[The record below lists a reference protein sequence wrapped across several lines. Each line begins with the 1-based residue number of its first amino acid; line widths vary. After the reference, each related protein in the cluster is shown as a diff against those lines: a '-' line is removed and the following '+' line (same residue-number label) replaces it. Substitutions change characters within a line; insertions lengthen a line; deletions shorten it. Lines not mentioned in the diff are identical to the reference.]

1 MSIVAAVAVPHPP
14 LILPEVGHGEEAKI
28 QATIDAYRAAMRHLA
43 AAAPETVVVTTPHS
57 VIYSDYFHISP
68 GTGASGDLRGFG
80 APGARVECEYD
91 RELAAAISGEAE
103 KLGVPAGPQGERSA
117 TLDHATLIPLR
128 FLQGELPGCQ
138 VVRIGLSGLPLADHY
153 RLGQA
158 IAAAAHKLGR
168 RVGIIASGDLSHKL
182 LAEGPYGFAK
192 EGPEYDQRVMRALG
206 SGDFL
211 DLLRFPPHFCEA
223 AAECG
228 HRSFVIMAGAL
239 DGLAVTCRTLS
250 HEGTFGVGYGVAT
263 FAPQGEDP
271 SRHPLADYLAELRDE
286 RQGANAAQDPYA
298 RLARETIEAY
308 IGEGRLPPL
317 PENLPKG
324 LTGQRAGAFVSLH
337 KFGELRGCIGTFL
350 PTCQSV
356 AEEIRQNAVSAS
368 TRDPRFPAITAD
380 ELPYLEYSVD
390 VLGAPEPIA
399 SEAELDPRRYGVIVS
414 CRGKRG
420 LLLPDLEGVDTV
432 AQQVAIARRKAG
444 IGPQEPVELQRFTV
458 ERHH

>member
-1 MSIVAAVAVPHPP
+1 
-14 LILPEVGHGEEAKI
+14 
-28 QATIDAYRAAMRHLA
+28 
-43 AAAPETVVVTTPHS
+43 
-57 VIYSDYFHISP
+57 
-68 GTGASGDLRGFG
+68 
-80 APGARVECEYD
+80 
-91 RELAAAISGEAE
+91 
-103 KLGVPAGPQGERSA
+103 
-117 TLDHATLIPLR
+117 
-128 FLQGELPGCQ
+128 
-138 VVRIGLSGLPLADHY
+138 
-153 RLGQA
+153 
-158 IAAAAHKLGR
+158 
-168 RVGIIASGDLSHKL
+168 
-182 LAEGPYGFAK
+182 
-192 EGPEYDQRVMRALG
+192 
-206 SGDFL
+206 
-211 DLLRFPPHFCEA
+211 
-223 AAECG
+223 
-228 HRSFVIMAGAL
+228 MAGAL